1 MVLGPNY
8 PHTREQEADSRA
20 VAAAKAILEFR
31 GTTPRLFRNG
41 LAFLAPDQAR
51 LQDLED
57 AVRRYL
63 AWQSI
68 LDDRE
73 RLDLPPHQ
81 VRQAENRKQESESAV
96 KARIGEAYLWL
107 LAPGQ
112 SSPTDPLKWES
123 IRLTAQG
130 ALAERASKRM
140 RSGELLVTNLAGTL
154 LRIHM
159 DKIPLWRGNH
169 VSIGQLIE
177 DFSRYTYLPRLRDP
191 AVLLQ
196 AVSNGL
202 SLLTWEQD
210 TFAYAESY
218 DEESGRY
225 RGLRA
230 GQAVSINEGD
240 TGLIVRPEVARR
252 QLDAEAAAI
261 KVPEVEP
268 TATITVDPDTPRQI
282 DEVPLEDILIPPRA
296 RRYHGSVKLDPTR
309 LGRDASAI
317 ADEVIAHLSGLLGA
331 NVRITMEIEAVIPD
345 GSAGAGRT
353 NSHRKQPDVKVRRQ
367 RLRERVG

>member
-1 MVLGPNY
+1 
-8 PHTREQEADSRA
+8 
-20 VAAAKAILEFR
+20 
-31 GTTPRLFRNG
+31 
-41 LAFLAPDQAR
+41 
-51 LQDLED
+51 
-57 AVRRYL
+57 
-63 AWQSI
+63 
-68 LDDRE
+68 
-73 RLDLPPHQ
+73 
-81 VRQAENRKQESESAV
+81 
-96 KARIGEAYLWL
+96 
-107 LAPGQ
+107 
-112 SSPTDPLKWES
+112 
-123 IRLTAQG
+123 
-130 ALAERASKRM
+130 
-140 RSGELLVTNLAGTL
+140 
-154 LRIHM
+154 M

-177 DFSRYTYLPRLRDP
+177 DFSRYSYLPRLRDP

-240 TGLIVRPEVARR
+240 SGLIVRPEVARR

-268 TATITVDPDTPRQI
+268 PIDLPVKPGAKGPPGDDSPDIPTP
-282 DEVPLEDILIPPRA
+282 PKA

-345 GSAGAGRT
+345 GTPEQVVRIVTENSRT
-353 NSHRKQPDVKVRRQ
+353 LKFDDSGF
-367 RLRERVG
+367 ESE